1 VLEAIKEFDTP
12 TIFNAVSRVMRD
24 LTPQKWYSNHTIRH
38 LIPTLGSF
46 CGYAVTAEV
55 STNDDEDHIGF
66 GEYWRVLKEAEGP
79 IVTLLKDIDSDP
91 GRGASTGD
99 GMSRN
104 HKFYGVVGCIVDGT
118 VRDVPGIEKVGLPV
132 MGWGTVPGAQIQTNG
147 RTATT
152 NLADMLA
159 ADMTCG
165 VSAGAAQATVRS

>member
-1 VLEAIKEFDTP
+1 MLEAIKEFDTP

-55 STNDDEDHIGF
+55 STNDDEEHIGF
-66 GEYWRVLKEAEGP
+66 GEYWKVLKEAEGP

-99 GMSRN
+99 GSHRTCPGART
-104 HKFYGVVGCIVDGT
+104 HKIT
-118 VRDVPGIEKVGLPV
+118 PGIRFQTMLGGCL
-132 MGWGTVPGAQIQTNG
+132 IQRPIRGPAPAVVVRGDGEAYHSCTK
-147 RTATT
+147 RT
-152 NLADMLA
+152 
-159 ADMTCG
+159 
-165 VSAGAAQATVRS
+165 

>member
-1 VLEAIKEFDTP
+1 MLEAIKEFDTP

-66 GEYWRVLKEAEGP
+66 GEYWKVLKAAEGP

-132 MGWGTVPGAQIQTNG
+132 MGWGTVPGAQIQTTDPHAQRLTG
-147 RTATT
+147 
-152 NLADMLA
+152 
-159 ADMTCG
+159 
-165 VSAGAAQATVRS
+165 SAGAGQATVRS